1 MMNTDDEKIGSMRS
15 AVDMDIIGDNI
26 SDIAE
31 FTIEKYEFKN
41 DSTLSS
47 EVRKGAVATIEE
59 VLWQRVA
66 ELNLL
71 RKQYL
76 AGMFSLAE
84 EALGEVVD
92 QHR

>member
-1 MMNTDDEKIGSMRS
+1 MNTDDEKIGSMRS

-41 DSTLSS
+41 DNTLSS
-47 EVRKGAVATIEE
+47 EVRKKAVATIEE
-59 VLWQRVA
+59 VLWQQVA

-92 QHR
+92 QRQ

>member
-41 DSTLSS
+41 DNTLSS
-47 EVRKGAVATIEE
+47 EVRKNAVATIEE
-59 VLWQRVA
+59 VLWQQVA

-84 EALGEVVD
+84 ETLGDVVD
-92 QHR
+92 QRR

>member
-41 DSTLSS
+41 DNTLSS
-47 EVRKGAVATIEE
+47 EVRKKCS
-59 VLWQRVA
+59 RH
-66 ELNLL
+66 
-71 RKQYL
+71 
-76 AGMFSLAE
+76 
-84 EALGEVVD
+84 D
-92 QHR
+92 

>member
-41 DSTLSS
+41 DNTLSS
-47 EVRKGAVATIEE
+47 EVRKKAVATIEE
-59 VLWQRVA
+59 VLWQQVA

-84 EALGEVVD
+84 ETLGDVVD
-92 QHR
+92 QRQ

>member
-1 MMNTDDEKIGSMRS
+1 MNSDEEKIGSMQS
-15 AVDMDIIGDNI
+15 AVDMEIIGDNI

-31 FTIEKYEFKN
+31 FTIDKYEFRK

-47 EVRKGAVATIEE
+47 DVREKAVARIEE
-59 VLWQRVA
+59 ALWERVN

-76 AGMFSLAE
+76 AGLFSLAD
-84 EALGEVVD
+84 AKLCEVVD
-92 QHR
+92 KRE

>member
-1 MMNTDDEKIGSMRS
+1 MNTDDEKIGSMRS

-41 DSTLSS
+41 DNTLSS
-47 EVRKGAVATIEE
+47 EVRKKAVATIEE
-59 VLWQRVA
+59 VLWQQVA

-76 AGMFSLAE
+76 AGMFNLAE

-92 QHR
+92 QRQ